1 MRLLKKSHEFCTF
14 LNLKFDFYYYADI
27 PRFSGGGPLFL
38 LPVSSDEAI
47 PLQNPTVVLVPNQFP
62 SPPLSLSMEA
72 LKAAIGDGVITFLW
86 MFCISTVG
94 PTTAVI
100 AKHLELKSLP
110 LILGITVLL
119 LTALLLIF
127 SQISKLLGKASFN
140 PANTAAFYAAG
151 VSEDSL
157 FSMALRFPAQVSRIF
172 LFLVEY
178 LVLLM
183 IFLGA
188 IRNLFF
194 Y

>member
-1 MRLLKKSHEFCTF
+1 
-14 LNLKFDFYYYADI
+14 
-27 PRFSGGGPLFL
+27 
-38 LPVSSDEAI
+38 
-47 PLQNPTVVLVPNQFP
+47 
-62 SPPLSLSMEA
+62 MEA

-119 LTALLLIF
+119 LTALLLVF